1 MIKVIVDF
9 RSCAVNV
16 EVALRSELN
25 CSVQRL
31 PMNHRPPAG
40 ALVKEYEL

>member
-1 MIKVIVDF
+1 MIKVVVNF
-9 RSCAVNV
+9 RPCAVNV
-16 EVALRSELN
+16 EVALRSELS

-31 PMNHRPPAG
+31 PMNHRPPAV